1 MSRCCL
7 ALAVLVGL
15 AHVAHADEKAD
26 CNYLEIA
33 ATSGNQPSIDPELK
47 PLEKKL
53 KKPPFSSWNVFHK
66 LSGGAFVLQKLKA
79 YTPHVQQGAASLLLR
94 DRNDKR
100 LELTI
105 TVDGPDG
112 KRVIDTKLGLSVGDW
127 LPLVN
132 NVKDDG
138 HILALT
144 CK

>member
-1 MSRCCL
+1 MSRVL
-7 ALAVLVGL
+7 VLAVLLSLV
-15 AHVAHADEKAD
+15 HVARAEDKAE
-26 CNYLEIA
+26 CYYVEIA
-33 ATSGNQPSIDPELK
+33 ATSGKQPSIDPDLK
-47 PLEKKL
+47 VLEKKL

-66 LSGGAFVLQKLKA
+66 LSAGAFALQKQKA
-79 YTPHVQQGAASLLLR
+79 ELPHLQQGAASILLR
-94 DRNDKR
+94 DRSEKR
-100 LELTI
+100 LDLTI

-112 KRVIDTKLGLSVGDW
+112 KRVIDTKLGLAVGDW